1 MTCEEIQKEN
11 LHEKFLFNELRGAV
25 LREYRQHISSCSRC
39 QKDLRTQ
46 QLLVR
51 SLQEIGMDNMKEEIR
66 RQISDFG
73 SDFYR
78 PGFNRNTRVLIVV
91 TLLVLATTAIYFGFF
106 HSSKPRYRKNLRLE
120 KFLKSSSAPSTS
132 DSVLAQSSPVHSR
145 KLEKAFQLLEKE
157 NTYSPSTS
165 SLTSSKILLQKKKT
179 TRNTSSS
186 TVSRSTEDP
195 HLFSFFRA
203 ARVALPGKNPSQSS
217 NGSAPVPLYKFKSGK
232 RYILVNLHPAQEAL
246 PSAPDSSL
254 PRRFP
259 VEILLKDS
267 ALVVMDW
274 FVNTALQTLPP
285 EQLAIYQPDDHA
297 LLVRI
302 NGENRYR
309 IPLNEN
315 RTEAILLE
323 KN

>member
-78 PGFNRNTRVLIVV
+78 PGFSRNTRVLIVV
-91 TLLVLATTAIYFGFF
+91 TLLLLATTAIYFGFF
-106 HSSKPRYRKNLRLE
+106 HSSKPRYRKNPRLE
-120 KFLKSSSAPSTS
+120 KFLSSPPSNDSAF
-132 DSVLAQSSPVHSR
+132 AQSSPVHSR
-145 KLEKAFQLLEKE
+145 KLEKAFQFLEKG
-157 NTYSPSTS
+157 NTHSPSTPS
-165 SLTSSKILLQKKKT
+165 SASSKIPSQKQKMAGSS
-179 TRNTSSS
+179 SSS
-186 TVSRSTEDP
+186 TVSRPADDP
-195 HLFSFFRA
+195 HLFPFFRA
-203 ARVALPGKNPSQSS
+203 ARVALPGKNPSQPS
-217 NGSAPVPLYKFKSGK
+217 NSSAPVPLYKFKSGK

-246 PSAPDSSL
+246 PSTPDSPL

-285 EQLAIYQPDDHA
+285 EQLAIYRTDDHT

-315 RTEAILLE
+315 RTEAFLLG